1 MNPTVLAA
9 LIGAVGSVIGAFFG
23 VLASA
28 KLTNY
33 KIEVL
38 TRKVQEHNNLVTRT
52 YELEAKA
59 KVLDQRVKVQ
69 EHRMEDIEKE
79 VHNERA

>member
-33 KIEVL
+33 KIETL
-38 TRKVQEHNNLVTRT
+38 TRRVEAHNNLIERT
-52 YELEAKA
+52 YNLEARED
-59 KVLDQRVKVQ
+59 VLEQRMKVQ
-69 EHRMEDIEKE
+69 EHRMEDIE
-79 VHNERA
+79 NARN

>member
-9 LIGAVGSVIGAFFG
+9 LIGAVGAVIGSFFG

-33 KIEVL
+33 KIDVL
-38 TRKVQEHNNLVTRT
+38 TQRVEAHNNLIERT
-52 YELEAKA
+52 YNLEARED
-59 KVLDQRVKVQ
+59 VLETRVNAQ
-69 EHRMEDIEKE
+69 EHRIEE
-79 VHNERA
+79 IENERN